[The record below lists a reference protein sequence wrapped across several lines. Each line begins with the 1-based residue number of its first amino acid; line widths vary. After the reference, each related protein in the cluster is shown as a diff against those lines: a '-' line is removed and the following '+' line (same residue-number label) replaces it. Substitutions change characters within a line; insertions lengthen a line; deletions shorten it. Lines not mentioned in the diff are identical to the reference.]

1 MSHYLIAEQL
11 KITQRSLDAAGI
23 IMPSFANVGRA
34 LAAELNEPP
43 VEIEEPQESEEES
56 KFYDHNNFYHQI
68 SFVFPYFLLISL
80 IYIRTSQIL
89 GRESEKSNQVPSIC
103 SNIPSQK
110 QIPRTKSVIQRSST
124 IHNPSPSTE

>member
-1 MSHYLIAEQL
+1 
-11 KITQRSLDAAGI
+11 
-23 IMPSFANVGRA
+23 MPSFANVGMV
-34 LAAELNEPP
+34 LAAELNEPL

-56 KFYDHNNFYHQI
+56 KFYDHNNYYHKI
-68 SFVFPYFLLISL
+68 CLVFSLYFADSI
-80 IYIRTSQIL
+80 ICIRTSQIL
-89 GRESEKSNQVPSIC
+89 GRESGKGNQVPSSC